1 MTLDEFNQL
10 NTEQAQESL
19 TKCCTSERWIHAM
32 TGARP
37 FSSHSN
43 MQKSALSIWHD
54 LEEKDYLQAFE
65 GHPKI
70 GDINSLR
77 KKYANTQTLASHE
90 QGNVA
95 QADENTLSLL
105 ARANDEYFKK
115 HGFIFIVYAT
125 GKSAAQMLSVLKNR
139 LLNDRMTEI
148 NNAVI
153 EQSKITALRINKL
166 FGLTE

>member
-1 MTLDEFNQL
+1 MTLGEFNQL

-19 TKCCTSERWIHAM
+19 AKCCTSERWIHIM
-32 TGARP
+32 TRARP
-37 FSSHSN
+37 FSSHTE
-43 MQKSALSIWHD
+43 MQKLALSIWYD

-90 QGNVA
+90 QASVA

-105 ARANDEYFKK
+105 ARANDEYLKK
-115 HGFIFIVYAT
+115 YGFIFIVYAT
-125 GKSAAQMLSVLKNR
+125 GKSAAQMLSILKNR

-148 NNAVI
+148 KNAAI

-166 FGLTE
+166 LGLTE